1 MRIFDKVKLKILIKL
16 HNNLYKRINFL
27 SRKLNNDIHPK
38 HRIMGYHQ
46 FFLDNIDENSRILD
60 IGCSIGNVTYHI
72 AEKAQLVVGID
83 RDEQAIHRAN
93 KIYKRDN
100 IRYIIGDA
108 TKFEFNESF
117 DYIILSNVLEHIK
130 DRINFLNKIKKLAKH
145 FLIRVPMIDRSWLVL
160 YKKELGYEYRLD
172 PTHYIEYT
180 LESFQEELE
189 SAGFKIGSYSIQFGE
204 IWAKLDLN

>member
-130 DRINFLNKIKKLAKH
+130 DRINFLNKIKNLAKY